1 MKSRKRRRMR
11 NENLEGTKR
20 NLRRRWKF

>member
-1 MKSRKRRRMR
+1 MKIRRRIR

-20 NLRRRWKF
+20 NLRRRNKF